1 MDKNIIYVYVVSLGC
16 SKNFVDT
23 EVMAASLITHGIGI
37 TDEPD
42 EASVFLINTCAFIP
56 PARKEAEENI
66 EEALSWKNDFPDGK
80 IIVSGCL
87 TQWDKKKEYLS
98 KYLGH

>member
-1 MDKNIIYVYVVSLGC
+1 MDNNIIYVYVVSLGC

-37 TDEPD
+37 TDESD

-56 PARKEAEENI
+56 PAREEAEANI
-66 EEALSWKNDFPDGK
+66 EEALSWKSDYPEGK
-80 IIVSGCL
+80 IF
-87 TQWDKKKEYLS
+87 
-98 KYLGH
+98 